1 MANLGIPYIGQT
13 DPLSRVSSYVDCQ
26 TQQVLYPD
34 SLTTGTA
41 LPTGQQYAYY
51 HVNETSLGGQNV
63 ESGWNYFLFEPG
75 TLTCTTDLTNN
86 FLPVPGDDPASPTFA
101 ASAIIA
107 PYDSIVTVFATC
119 LVGQTYYPGKSGDSS
134 TTYDTV
140 IASAT
145 NMLIGKNFTI
155 TSSVTGLTDGNDQI
169 VTDAGTG
176 QQIKIPVQ
184 ARAVSGNPNT
194 LACTTVAN
202 STTVASQILTVFTS
216 ALVQEEDQISISL
229 FVQPSVYEDNYNL
242 RQSVSNY
249 TCQLGFTRANEPES
263 AAALYVA
270 MNPIKPQPL
279 VGAVTCS

>member
-1 MANLGIPYIGQT
+1 M
-13 DPLSRVSSYVDCQ
+13 
-26 TQQVLYPD
+26 
-34 SLTTGTA
+34 
-41 LPTGQQYAYY
+41 
-51 HVNETSLGGQNV
+51 
-63 ESGWNYFLFEPG
+63 
-75 TLTCTTDLTNN
+75 TNN
-86 FLPVPGDDPASPTFA
+86 FLPIPRDNPASPTFA

-119 LVGQTYYPGKSGDSS
+119 LVGQTYYPGRSGDSS

-140 IASAT
+140 IAEST

-155 TSSVTGLTDGNDQI
+155 TTSVTGLTNGNDQT
-169 VTDAGTG
+169 VTNTATG

-216 ALVQEEDQISISL
+216 ALVQEGDQISISM
-229 FVQPSVYEDNYNL
+229 FVQSNHYEDNYNS

-263 AAALYVA
+263 AAALYAA
-270 MNPIKPQPL
+270 MNPNKPTPL
-279 VGAVTCS
+279 VGASTCN